1 MEKMFRLMRRCPK
14 NAHLRKIWM
23 IMKVTVL
30 VFFLAITQ
38 MMAVNVYSQD
48 TRLSLSMKS
57 VAIKDVL
64 SKIEESSEFVFL
76 YNSKLID
83 VNRTVSID
91 FKDQKIN
98 EILNKLFSD
107 SNVAFQVVDRQIVL
121 TNKAEQEMFTG
132 QGTTQQQKTI
142 TGKVSDSSGSN
153 LPGVSVVVKG
163 TTTGTITDFDGKFV
177 LGNVPAN
184 STLQFSFVGMKSK
197 EVKLGNESTLN
208 VTLEEETIGLDEVV
222 AIGYGTVKKSVVT
235 GAISSIKS
243 EDLANSSNSR
253 AEQALQGK
261 TAGVQV
267 IQNSGAP
274 GAELNVRIRGYG
286 SNKSSEPIY
295 IVNGTRVSSLS
306 TVDPNNIKNIEVLK
320 DAASAA
326 IYGAEGANGV
336 VLVTTKSGGIG
347 KGQITYEYQH
357 SLQSLAKQVDVLNA
371 KDYIQ
376 YIKEAGTL
384 PAGAEN
390 SKYDTNWQKEIF
402 ETTPTKKHY
411 LSFTGGS
418 ERGSFMVSLSYLDQD
433 GIVKGDKDKYK
444 RYSLMFNSDHKINN
458 WIKVGHSLTFSRTE
472 LNSIS
477 ENSEYASV
485 ITSAL
490 MLDPLTPVYYKTTDE
505 MPASVQAGVAAG
517 NKYIKNADGNVYGIS
532 QYVSSTANPFVV
544 RDSSFPTSQTNL
556 FFGNL
561 FIDLTPLKGL
571 VLTSRLGGRVLGYRN
586 HTYSPIYYYDAT
598 TNNANSTVA
607 DNMTQTTY
615 WQWENY
621 GTYNKSFGDH
631 NTTLLLGISASEEKM
646 NRLHADAS
654 PLTVDSN
661 LYDDLDYLASNPTD
675 NVTGAYILTRK
686 LSYFS
691 RLNYDYKSKY
701 MFQFSL
707 RRDAAGSD
715 FLPVGNRW
723 GTFPAASLGWVVSS
737 ENFFPKTAISFL
749 KVRASWGQNGSLSN
763 LGTFGYR
770 AALSSAASYPMIENA
785 TSNTPISGTAPANLS
800 NDDLKWETS
809 EQTDFGIDVRA
820 FKDRVSLSL
829 DYYIKKTKDLLTTGA
844 PILETGNAAT
854 TVNAGDV
861 ENRGF
866 EFEASYRNKIG
877 KLNYNISGNFA
888 TLHNEVTY
896 MNPNMPY
903 LTGATVNL
911 QTVTRF
917 DKGHPIWYF
926 YGYKTKGIDAETGKT
941 IFYKADGTESTSVS
955 AADKQYIGS
964 GIPKI
969 NYGFNLDL
977 SYKSFDFKTFLQGAS
992 GHDVMLGM
1000 VRTDRL
1006 NFNKLQV
1013 FFDDRWTPT
1022 NHAGTMPSAATDP
1035 NTWFSDMMIFKG
1047 DYLKIK
1053 QIQLGYTISKGI
1065 MKKIAASAGR
1075 VYVSVEN
1082 LHTFTKY
1089 PGADPEVGSSTNINS
1104 LGIDRGMYPV
1114 SRTILFGASITF

>member
-132 QGTTQQQKTI
+132 MGATQQQKTI

-163 TTTGTITDFDGKFV
+163 TTTGTITDIDGKFI

-336 VLVTTKSGGIG
+336 VLVTTKNGEIG

-357 SLQSLAKQVDVLNA
+357 SIQSLAKEVAVLNA

-376 YIKEAGTL
+376 YMKEAGTL

-390 SKYDTNWQKEIF
+390 STYDTNWQNEIF

-411 LSFTGGS
+411 LSFTGGG
-418 ERGSFMVSLSYLDQD
+418 ERGSFMVSLSYLNQD

-444 RYSLMFNSDHKINN
+444 RFSFMFNSDYKINK
-458 WIKVGHSLTFSRTE
+458 WMKVGHSLTFSRTE
-472 LNSIS
+472 LNTVS

-490 MLDPLTPVYYKTTDE
+490 MLDPLTPVYYKTEDE
-505 MPASVQAGVAAG
+505 MPTSVKTGIAAG
-517 NKYIKNADGNVYGIS
+517 NKYIKNADGQYYGVS

-544 RDSSFPTSQTNL
+544 RDSSFPTSQTNML
-556 FFGNL
+556 FGNL
-561 FIDLTPLKGL
+561 FVDLTPLKGL
-571 VLTSRLGGRVLGYRN
+571 VVTSRLGGRVMGYRN
-586 HTYSPIYYYDAT
+586 HTYSPVYYYDAT

-607 DNMTQTTY
+607 DNMTQSLY
-615 WQWENY
+615 WQLENY
-621 GTYNKSFGDH
+621 ATYNRSFGSH
-631 NTTLLLGISASEEKM
+631 NMTILLGMSASEDKM
-646 NRLHADAS
+646 NRLHADGT

-675 NVTGAYILTRK
+675 NVTGAYVLTRK

-691 RLNYDYKSKY
+691 RLNYDFKSKY

-715 FLPVGNRW
+715 YLPLANRW
-723 GTFPAASLGWVVSS
+723 GTFPAASMGWVVSS
-737 ENFFPKTAISFL
+737 EDFFPKTAISFL

-763 LGTFGYR
+763 LGLFGYR
-770 AALSSAASYPMIENA
+770 APLTSTASYPITE
-785 TSNTPISGTAPANLS
+785 TSSSNTPISGTAPANLS

-809 EQTDFGIDVRA
+809 EQTDFGIDIRA

-903 LTGATVNL
+903 LTGATINL

-917 DKGHPIWYF
+917 DLGHPIWYF
-926 YGYKTKGIDAETGKT
+926 YGYKTKGIEAETGKT

-969 NYGFNLDL
+969 NYGFNIDL
-977 SYKSFDFKTFLQGAS
+977 SYKNFDFKTFLQGAA
-992 GHDVMLGM
+992 GHSVMLGM

-1013 FFDDRWTPT
+1013 FYDNRWTPT
-1022 NHAGTMPSAATDP
+1022 NHAGTMPSANTDP

-1053 QIQLGYTISKGI
+1053 QIQLGYTISKSL
-1065 MKKIAASAGR
+1065 MRKIAASAGR
-1075 VYVSVEN
+1075 VYISVEN

-1089 PGADPEVGSSTNINS
+1089 PGADPEVGSSVDINS

-1114 SRTILFGASITF
+1114 SRTILLGASITF